1 MEKLTMEEIAECL
14 ELSVE
19 DVEQIAAVQI
29 VQQLLQKAFWQHYC
43 VIQKKNIVKV
53 LPYFAVYCRQQTTLE
68 NYMTIMG
75 VVTVWL
81 MPQKQ
86 SAAMEFLSEA

>member
-29 VQQLLQKAFWQHYC
+29 VQ
-43 VIQKKNIVKV
+43 
-53 LPYFAVYCRQQTTLE
+53 
-68 NYMTIMG
+68 
-75 VVTVWL
+75 
-81 MPQKQ
+81 
-86 SAAMEFLSEA
+86 